1 MTESTA
7 KLRSGR
13 ARALRQRMYL
23 SIISPCQA
31 RVRWSVPLGAK
42 YRKAV
47 NSGSSGSGGA
57 LPRSPLR
64 TGHARFPGSSA
75 QASLKGSLPGRR
87 AGPLPV
93 PRRRRQLARM
103 RWCAAGWAAGGAV
116 LEDER

>member
-31 RVRWSVPLGAK
+31 WVRWSVPLGAK

-64 TGHARFPGSSA
+64 TGHAAFQAARLKQALKARCRVEGLGRCQCRDGGGSW
-75 QASLKGSLPGRR
+75 R
-87 AGPLPV
+87 V
-93 PRRRRQLARM
+93 
-103 RWCAAGWAAGGAV
+103 
-116 LEDER
+116 

>member
-47 NSGSSGSGGA
+47 NSDSIQFSQEA
-57 LPRSPLR
+57 
-64 TGHARFPGSSA
+64 
-75 QASLKGSLPGRR
+75 
-87 AGPLPV
+87 
-93 PRRRRQLARM
+93 LAR
-103 RWCAAGWAAGGAV
+103 RKTSSTLAAVAQLVTLGCLCGKK
-116 LEDER
+116 L